1 MPTRSYCHDPG
12 VLGKKFVGEACPAG
26 PAMSCLRRI
35 ADSSFLKES
44 GSLTMKALLVDDE
57 KELVATLAERLMFR
71 DIEADWATS
80 GQEALKLA
88 EKRRY
93 DLAVLDVKMPGMSGI
108 TLMKRLRE
116 RHPGMKFIFMPG
128 HGSEEDFRTGS
139 ADAAHYL
146 VKPVKLEALLEKMKA
161 ARSP

>member
-1 MPTRSYCHDPG
+1 
-12 VLGKKFVGEACPAG
+12 
-26 PAMSCLRRI
+26 
-35 ADSSFLKES
+35 
-44 GSLTMKALLVDDE
+44 MKALLVDDE

-88 EKRRY
+88 EENRY
-93 DLAVLDVKMPGMSGI
+93 DLAVLDVKMPKMGGI

-116 RHPGMKFIFMPG
+116 NHPDMKFIFMTG
-128 HGSEEDFRTGS
+128 HGSEDDFRAGS
-139 ADAAHYL
+139 ADASHYL

-161 ARSP
+161 ALNG